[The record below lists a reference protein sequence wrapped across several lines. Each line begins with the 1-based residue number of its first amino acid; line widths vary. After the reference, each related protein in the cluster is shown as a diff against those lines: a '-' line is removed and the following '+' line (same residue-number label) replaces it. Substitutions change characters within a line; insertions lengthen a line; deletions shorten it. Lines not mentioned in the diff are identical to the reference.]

1 MKKPGKNKTGKFA
14 EHAIKKTSIDGLLII
29 ERPIFKDERGFFKE
43 IFRIDALEKEIGKKF
58 HFKQANHTYSKPRVI
73 RGLHAEG
80 WNKIIAPVSGK
91 VFIAIVDIRPES
103 KTFAKIETLTIDEK
117 SPKAI
122 YIPKGLANSFCVLGS
137 KPAHYLY
144 LVDAYYDGSDTT
156 AIAWDDPD
164 LNINWPIKNPVIS
177 ERDKNNLTMREK
189 FPEKYKNK

>member
-1 MKKPGKNKTGKFA
+1 MKKPDKNKAGIFA

-29 ERPIFKDERGFFKE
+29 ERPIFKDGRGFFKE
-43 IFRIDALEKEIGKKF
+43 IFRLDALEEQIGKKF
-58 HFKQANHTYSKPRVI
+58 HFKQANHTFSKPGVI

-80 WNKIIAPVSGK
+80 WNKIIAPLNGK

-103 KTFAKIETLTIDEK
+103 KNFAKIETLTVDEK
-117 SPKAI
+117 NPRAL
-122 YIPKGLANSFCVLGS
+122 YIPKGLANSFCVLGN
-137 KPAHYLY
+137 KPVDYIY

-177 ERDKNNLTMREK
+177 ERDRNNPTMREK
-189 FPEKYKNK
+189 FPGKYKKK